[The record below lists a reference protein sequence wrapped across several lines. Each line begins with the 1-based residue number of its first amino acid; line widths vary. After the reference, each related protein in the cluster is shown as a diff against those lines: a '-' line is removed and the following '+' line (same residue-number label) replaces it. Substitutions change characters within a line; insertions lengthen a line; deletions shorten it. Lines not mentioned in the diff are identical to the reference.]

1 MELAGNCRMNNKQRR
16 SAMTETDITA
26 PMNGA
31 IQGST
36 GRALPDME
44 TNPKGGE

>member
-1 MELAGNCRMNNKQRR
+1 MVEIDR
-16 SAMTETDITA
+16 TA
-26 PMNGA
+26 QMDGA

-44 TNPKGGE
+44 TNPKGGK